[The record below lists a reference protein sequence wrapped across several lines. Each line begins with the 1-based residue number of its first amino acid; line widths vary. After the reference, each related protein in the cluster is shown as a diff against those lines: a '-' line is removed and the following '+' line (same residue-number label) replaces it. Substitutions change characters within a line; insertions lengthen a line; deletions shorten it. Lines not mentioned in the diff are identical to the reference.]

1 VAVGGTPTANVV
13 FIGDDKIRVAST
25 NIYKLENATDVEFI
39 IEDPKKLVKLQ
50 SANNTCTI
58 VANENNKL
66 GTFVLK
72 AIYNGQIYSKTVQ
85 VVSLW

>member
-25 NIYKLENATDVEFI
+25 NIYKLENATDVEFV
-39 IEDPKKLVKLQ
+39 IEDPKNLVKLQ
-50 SANNTCTI
+50 SANNICTI

-66 GTFVLK
+66 GTFILK
-72 AIYNGQIYSKTVQ
+72 AIYDGKIYSKTIQ